1 MSEEQENTPKNNPID
16 LNKPEQPAN
25 PPSGFGPI
33 TPPPF
38 QQQPPFGQFG
48 GGMGQQNLP
57 NSTVALV
64 LGILA
69 LPACCFYGVFGLIF
83 GIVAWVLGAGDVKK
97 YQLNPTMYTESSYK
111 NAKAGKICGM
121 IATILSAL
129 TILFF
134 VLAIVGAI
142 TNPRIYDEILRG
154 LK

>member
-1 MSEEQENTPKNNPID
+1 MSEEQENPQQNKPID
-16 LNKPEQPAN
+16 LNKPEQPVV
-25 PPSGFGPI
+25 PSSGFGPT

-38 QQQPPFGQFG
+38 QQPPPFGQFG

-57 NSTVALV
+57 NATVALV

-69 LPACCFYGVFGLIF
+69 IPACCFYGVFGLIF
-83 GIVAWVLGAGDVKK
+83 GIIAWVLGASDMKK
-97 YQLNPTMYTESSYK
+97 YQLNPTMYSESSFK

-121 IATILSAL
+121 VATILSAL
-129 TILFF
+129 TIIFF

-142 TNPRIYDEILRG
+142 TNPQIYDDIIRG